1 MSATVALERFRS
13 ALAAPR
19 YPSAHLVAL
28 ALLAFLVLWFDVY
41 TLRPVQVVWQEDFE
55 YSHGYLV
62 LIFTAWLCF
71 LEARRQPLKPL
82 VPSVTG
88 LLCLVAFVLA
98 TVAAA
103 ASTTLAAA
111 AAALPALAVAALW
124 AAAGAKIARRFAPRL
139 AYLYFAMP
147 IWGAAVEPLRKLT
160 VLIATEW
167 IRAAK
172 LPASIDGNFIHVPG
186 NVFEVQ
192 GGCAGVGYALVGVA
206 LAAFCNLL
214 ERRRWRSS
222 VALLLFGLLLALVGN
237 WVRIFVTVAV
247 GKSELQNLFVVLVR
261 DHHLLFGWIVFG
273 LFMVPLIFVDRLL
286 QSRTYPTMRAAA
298 AIDAGKRLESRLAG
312 AYAVGAVLALG
323 IWLNHRVAQGDEAAA
338 GTVFVAAAEIP
349 GWQRVDDWQDA
360 RRPQYVGA
368 SAQWASWYADGAVRV
383 GAFVAHYGAQRPEH
397 EVVFVG
403 NRPQGQA
410 GAVVMQRSITVATDS
425 GTAKPFQE
433 IEVMDSPAERRLV
446 WVGLR
451 VAGTPADG
459 ELAAKAL
466 QIVGALR
473 GRRDAQA
480 LVLTAACRDACGN
493 ARSALTRF
501 AAAAAAPLD
510 AEAETYLAGH

>member
-1 MSATVALERFRS
+1 MIATVALERVRS
-13 ALAAPR
+13 AIAAPR
-19 YPSAHLVAL
+19 YPATCVVAL
-28 ALLAFLVLWFDVY
+28 ASLAFLVLWFDVY

-62 LIFTAWLCF
+62 LIFTAWLCI

-82 VPSVTG
+82 VPSATG
-88 LLCLVAFVLA
+88 LLCLVALVLA
-98 TVAAA
+98 TVAAT
-103 ASTTLAAA
+103 ASTTLVAA
-111 AAALPALAVAALW
+111 AAALPALAVAAVW
-124 AAAGAKIARRFAPRL
+124 AAAGPQIARRFAPRL

-147 IWGAAVEPLRKLT
+147 LWGAAVEPLRKLS
-160 VLIATEW
+160 VLVVTEW

-172 LPASIDGNFIHVPG
+172 LPAFIDGNFIHVPG
-186 NVFEVQ
+186 DVFEVQ
-192 GGCAGVGYALVGVA
+192 GGCAGLGYALVGVA

-261 DHHLLFGWIVFG
+261 DHHLLFGWIVFS
-273 LFMVPLIFVDRLL
+273 LFMVPLVFVDRLL
-286 QSRTYPTMRAAA
+286 QSRTYATVRAPA
-298 AIDAGKRLESRLAG
+298 AIDGGTRLESRLAG
-312 AYAVGAVLALG
+312 AYAVGALLALG
-323 IWLNHRVAQGDEAAA
+323 IWLNHRVAQGDAAA
-338 GTVFVAAAEIP
+338 EGTVFATAAEIP

-383 GAFVAHYGAQRPEH
+383 GAYLAHYAAQRPEH
-397 EVVFVG
+397 EVVFLA

-410 GAVVMQRSITVATDS
+410 GAVVMQQSVKVATGS
-425 GTAKPFQE
+425 GISRPFQE
-433 IEVMDSPAERRLV
+433 LEVTDSAAERRLV

-466 QIVGALR
+466 QIVGAFR

-480 LVLTAACRDACGN
+480 VVLTAACSADCSN

-501 AAAAAAPLD
+501 TAAATDSLD
-510 AEAETYLAGH
+510 AQAETYLTRD

>member
-13 ALAAPR
+13 AIAAPR
-19 YPSAHLVAL
+19 YPAAHFVAL

-41 TLRPVQVVWQEDFE
+41 TLRPVQVVWREDFE

-62 LIFTAWLCF
+62 LLFTAWLCI

-82 VPSVTG
+82 VPSATG
-88 LLCLVAFVLA
+88 LLCLVALVLA

-103 ASTTLAAA
+103 ASTTLVVA
-111 AAALPALAVAALW
+111 AAALPALPVAALW

-147 IWGAAVEPLRKLT
+147 IWGAAVEPLRKLA
-160 VLIATEW
+160 VLVVTEW

-172 LPASIDGNFIHVPG
+172 LPAFIDGNFIHVPG

-192 GGCAGVGYALVGVA
+192 GGCAGLGYALVAIA

-222 VALLLFGLLLALVGN
+222 AALLLFGLLLALVGN

-273 LFMVPLIFVDRLL
+273 LFMVPLVFVDRLL
-286 QSRTYPTMRAAA
+286 QSRRYATERAAA
-298 AIDAGKRLESRLAG
+298 ASDGGTRLESRLAG
-312 AYAVGAVLALG
+312 AYAVAAVLALG
-323 IWLNHRVAQGDEAAA
+323 IWLNQRVAQGDDAAA
-338 GTVFVAAAEIP
+338 ATVFVAAAAIP

-360 RRPQYVGA
+360 RRPHYVGA

-383 GAFVAHYGAQRPEH
+383 GAYVAHYGVQRPEH
-397 EVVFVG
+397 EVVFLG
-403 NRPQGQA
+403 NQPQGQA
-410 GAVVMQRSITVATDS
+410 AAVVMQQRVTVATDTGAS
-425 GTAKPFQE
+425 MRFQE
-433 IEVMDSPAERRLV
+433 LEVADSSAERRLV

-451 VAGTPADG
+451 VAGSPADG

-480 LVLTAACRDACGN
+480 IVLTAAGSGECGG

-501 AAAAAAPLD
+501 AAAGAGPLD
-510 AEAETYLAGH
+510 AQAETYLTRQ